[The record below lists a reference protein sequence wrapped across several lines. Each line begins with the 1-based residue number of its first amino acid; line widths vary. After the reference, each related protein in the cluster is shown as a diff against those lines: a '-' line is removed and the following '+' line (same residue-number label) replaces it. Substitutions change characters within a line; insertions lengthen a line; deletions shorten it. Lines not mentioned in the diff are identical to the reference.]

1 MWESEW
7 EGQQVFALAGKEAI
21 WTGLTSTGTNVG
33 LEEIDALVPE
43 EIRVTRHL
51 FENVTSVYFK
61 VAKF

>member
-21 WTGLTSTGTNVG
+21 WGESTSTNVG
-33 LEEIDALVPE
+33 LEEIEALVPE